1 LKKIYYILFLFILFS
16 CREEKN
22 NTNSI
27 SSEEIESL
35 LVKANDFE
43 VSNKE
48 RVVIANQVLSL
59 LQNQP
64 NDSINR
70 ARYYKL
76 AGRFFNAE
84 DYAKYLFVCREL
96 YKMSEQA
103 GDTLGIARS
112 LNYIGDY
119 HYSRFKNDSAYYYYI
134 KTEKA
139 YSHLKG
145 NSEVLRVKFWKANI
159 LLHEKDFTGAETATI
174 SILKEAKVGDDA
186 RLVYDCYV
194 TLGNALE
201 GLNNLDESLK
211 YYQKAF
217 ESSLDLKNDPQ
228 HLLLKAQAHNFIGRL
243 YLKKEEYEN
252 AIFYF
257 KSALQFADFKKT
269 DPIMYSNLINN
280 WAYAKLEL
288 KDDSSIAM
296 FNEAIQIREKFNN
309 IPGIVSSRINLS
321 KYYLF
326 KKDTIRALYYGLSA
340 KKMANESKIFE
351 DELSALKLLAKI
363 EPNKNAKYVSRYIK
377 LSDSLQDVERSTRN
391 KFARIEFETDEIL
404 SQKNNIE
411 AEKKKISIQ
420 LWVIVTLSV
429 GLLLLI
435 IMAYITKSQHSKN
448 KALQFEREQQKAN
461 EEIYRLMLNQQSVIN
476 EARQNEK
483 RRISQELHD
492 GIMSKLTSTRLNLFI
507 LGKKNDEETIQKCL
521 NYIAQIQDIEKE
533 IRSISHDL
541 GKENFLENDSFNA
554 IVESLVESQR
564 VFSEID
570 YAIEISNEI
579 DWKDIES
586 TIKINLYRI
595 FQESLQNIYKYS
607 KAKNVLLEITKT
619 DKGIQVIIKDDGR
632 GFDTR
637 KVREGIGLKNMQSRI
652 KSLNGE
658 LKIISGINKGTTIQ
672 IMIPIQKDKE

>member
-1 LKKIYYILFLFILFS
+1 MKKVFYSLLLLFIFS
-16 CREEKN
+16 SCHEEKS
-22 NTNSI
+22 NTGSV

-35 LVKANDFE
+35 LIKANDFE
-43 VSNKE
+43 VANKE
-48 RVVIANQVLSL
+48 RIVISNHILQL

-64 NDSINR
+64 NDSLNR
-70 ARYYKL
+70 ARYFKL
-76 AGRFFNAE
+76 AGRYFNAE
-84 DYAKYLFVCREL
+84 DYVKYLYVCREL
-96 YKMSEQA
+96 YKMSNQA
-103 GDTLGIARS
+103 GDTLYIARS

-119 HYSRFKNDSAYYYYI
+119 HYNRFKNDSAYYYYI

-145 NSEVLRVKFWKANI
+145 NPEVLRVKFWKANI
-159 LLHEKDFTGAETATI
+159 LLHEKDFTGAETAI
-174 SILKEAKVGDDA
+174 VSILKEAKIGDDE
-186 RLVYDCYV
+186 RLVYDCYI

-201 GLNNLDESLK
+201 GLNNLDESLI
-211 YYQKAF
+211 YYQKAY
-217 ESSLDLKNDPQ
+217 ESSLELKKDPQ
-228 HLLLKAQAHNFIGRL
+228 HLLLKAQAYNYIGRL

-257 KSALQFADFKKT
+257 KSALQFANFKNS
-269 DPIMYSNLINN
+269 DPVVYSNLINN

-288 KDDSSIAM
+288 KDESSIGM
-296 FNEAIQIREKFNN
+296 FNEAVQIREKLNN
-309 IPGIVSSRINLS
+309 IPGIVSSQINLS

-340 KKMANESKIFE
+340 KKMANENKIFE

-363 EPNKNAKYVSRYIK
+363 EPHKNAKYVSRYIK

-404 SQKNNIE
+404 NQKNNIE

-420 LWVIVTLSV
+420 LWVIVALSV

-435 IMAYITKSQHSKN
+435 IMAYITKAQHSKN

-461 EEIYRLMLNQQSVIN
+461 EEIYRLMLNQQSVID

-507 LGKKNDEETIQKCL
+507 LGKKNDEETIKKCL

-541 GKENFLENDSFNA
+541 GKENFLENDSFKA

-564 VFSEID
+564 VFSDID
-570 YAIEISNEI
+570 YVIEISSEI

-586 TIKINLYRI
+586 SIKINLYRI

-607 KAKNVLLEITKT
+607 KAKNVLIEIIKT
-619 DKGIQVIIKDDGR
+619 DKGLSAIIKDDGR

-658 LKIISGINKGTTIQ
+658 LKIMSGINKGTTIQ
-672 IMIPIQKDKE
+672 ILIPI

>member
-1 LKKIYYILFLFILFS
+1 MKKVFYSILLLFIFS
-16 CREEKN
+16 SCHEEKS
-22 NTNSI
+22 NTGSV

-35 LVKANDFE
+35 LIKANDFE
-43 VSNKE
+43 VANKE
-48 RVVIANQVLSL
+48 RVAISNHILQL

-64 NDSINR
+64 NDSLNR
-70 ARYYKL
+70 ARYFKL
-76 AGRFFNAE
+76 AGRYFNAE
-84 DYAKYLFVCREL
+84 DYVKYLYVCREL
-96 YKMSEQA
+96 YKMSNQA
-103 GDTLGIARS
+103 GDTLYIARS

-119 HYSRFKNDSAYYYYI
+119 HYNRFKNDSAYYYYI

-145 NSEVLRVKFWKANI
+145 NPEVLRVKFWKANI
-159 LLHEKDFTGAETATI
+159 LLHEKDFTGAETAI
-174 SILKEAKVGDDA
+174 VSILKEAKIGDDA
-186 RLVYDCYV
+186 RLVYDCYI

-201 GLNNLDESLK
+201 GLNNLDESLI
-211 YYQKAF
+211 YYQKAY
-217 ESSLDLKNDPQ
+217 ESSLELKKDPQ
-228 HLLLKAQAHNFIGRL
+228 HLLLKAQAYNFIGRL

-257 KSALQFADFKKT
+257 KSALQFANFKNS
-269 DPIMYSNLINN
+269 DPVVYSNLINN

-288 KDDSSIAM
+288 KDESSIGM
-296 FNEAIQIREKFNN
+296 FNEAVQIREKLNN
-309 IPGIVSSRINLS
+309 IPGIVSSQINLS

-326 KKDTIRALYYGLSA
+326 KRDTIRALYYGLSA
-340 KKMANESKIFE
+340 KKMANENKIFE

-363 EPNKNAKYVSRYIK
+363 EPHKNAKYVSRYIK

-420 LWVIVTLSV
+420 LWVIVALSV

-435 IMAYITKSQHSKN
+435 IMAYITKAQHSKN

-461 EEIYRLMLNQQSVIN
+461 EEIYRLMLNQQSVID

-507 LGKKNDEETIQKCL
+507 LGKKNDEETIKKCL

-541 GKENFLENDSFNA
+541 GKENFLENDSFKA

-564 VFSEID
+564 VFSDID
-570 YAIEISNEI
+570 YVIEISSEI

-586 TIKINLYRI
+586 SIKINLYRI

-607 KAKNVLLEITKT
+607 KAKNVLIEIIKT
-619 DKGIQVIIKDDGR
+619 DKGLSAIIKDDGR

-658 LKIISGINKGTTIQ
+658 LKIMSGINKGTTIQ
-672 IMIPIQKDKE
+672 ILIPI

>member
-1 LKKIYYILFLFILFS
+1 LKKVFYSLLLLFVFS
-16 CREEKN
+16 SCHEEKS
-22 NTNSI
+22 NTGSV

-43 VSNKE
+43 VANKE
-48 RVVIANQVLSL
+48 RIVISNHILQL

-64 NDSINR
+64 NDSLNR
-70 ARYYKL
+70 ARYFKL
-76 AGRFFNAE
+76 AGRYFNAE
-84 DYAKYLFVCREL
+84 DYVKYLYVCREL
-96 YKMSEQA
+96 YKMSNQA
-103 GDTLGIARS
+103 GDTLYIARS

-119 HYSRFKNDSAYYYYI
+119 HYNRFKNDSAYYYYI

-145 NSEVLRVKFWKANI
+145 NPEVLRVKFWKANI
-159 LLHEKDFTGAETATI
+159 LLHEKDFTGAETAI
-174 SILKEAKVGDDA
+174 VSILKEAKIGDDE
-186 RLVYDCYV
+186 RLVYDCYI

-201 GLNNLDESLK
+201 GLNNLDESLI
-211 YYQKAF
+211 YYQKAY
-217 ESSLDLKNDPQ
+217 ESSLELKKDPQ
-228 HLLLKAQAHNFIGRL
+228 HLLLKAQAYNYIGRL

-257 KSALQFADFKKT
+257 KSALQFANFKNS
-269 DPIMYSNLINN
+269 DPVVYSNLINN

-288 KDDSSIAM
+288 KDESSIGM
-296 FNEAIQIREKFNN
+296 FNEAVQIREKLNN
-309 IPGIVSSRINLS
+309 IPGIVSSQINLS

-340 KKMANESKIFE
+340 KKMANENKIFE

-363 EPNKNAKYVSRYIK
+363 EPHKNAKYVSRYIK

-404 SQKNNIE
+404 NQKNNIE

-420 LWVIVTLSV
+420 LWVIVALSV

-435 IMAYITKSQHSKN
+435 IMAYITKAQHSKN

-461 EEIYRLMLNQQSVIN
+461 EEIYRLMLNQQSVID

-507 LGKKNDEETIQKCL
+507 LGKKNDEETIKKCL

-541 GKENFLENDSFNA
+541 GKENFLENDSFKA

-564 VFSEID
+564 VFSDID
-570 YAIEISNEI
+570 YVIEISSEI

-586 TIKINLYRI
+586 SIKINLYRI

-607 KAKNVLLEITKT
+607 KAKNVLIEIIKT
-619 DKGIQVIIKDDGR
+619 DKGLSAIIKDDGR

-658 LKIISGINKGTTIQ
+658 LKIMSGINKGTTIQ
-672 IMIPIQKDKE
+672 ILIPI